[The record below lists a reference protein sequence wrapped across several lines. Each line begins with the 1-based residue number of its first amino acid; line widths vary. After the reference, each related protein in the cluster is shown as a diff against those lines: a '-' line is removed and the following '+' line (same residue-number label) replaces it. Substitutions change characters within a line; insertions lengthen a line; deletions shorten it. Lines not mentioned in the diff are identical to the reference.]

1 MLILFMRIMKLSNA
15 VVIKMR
21 TVAEYNT
28 VEVSRLAF
36 IETLSAEFTSR
47 TGVGVYVFL
56 TPVTINSLFRHYLM
70 HSQSIAIFVKQYVRD
85 YSNEHNI

>member
-1 MLILFMRIMKLSNA
+1 MKRGKSGHA

-47 TGVGVYVFL
+47 TGVGVYVF
-56 TPVTINSLFRHYLM
+56 
-70 HSQSIAIFVKQYVRD
+70 
-85 YSNEHNI
+85 